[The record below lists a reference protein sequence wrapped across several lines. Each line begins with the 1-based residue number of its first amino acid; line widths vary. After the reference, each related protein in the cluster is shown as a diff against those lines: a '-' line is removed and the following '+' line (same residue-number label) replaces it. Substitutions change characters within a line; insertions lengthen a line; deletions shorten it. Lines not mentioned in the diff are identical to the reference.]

1 MAKLQINPTGTE
13 ETIEFYLDPVK
24 HPVAYRNKKEELM
37 NSGMPPDEID
47 RYIMNTPFVM
57 EVYYSKDQG
66 LFFVES
72 ETIGIIKMYNPYDG
86 SEIHNPESGWE
97 DWEITIV

>member
-1 MAKLQINPTGTE
+1 
-13 ETIEFYLDPVK
+13 
-24 HPVAYRNKKEELM
+24 
-37 NSGMPPDEID
+37 
-47 RYIMNTPFVM
+47 MNTPFVM